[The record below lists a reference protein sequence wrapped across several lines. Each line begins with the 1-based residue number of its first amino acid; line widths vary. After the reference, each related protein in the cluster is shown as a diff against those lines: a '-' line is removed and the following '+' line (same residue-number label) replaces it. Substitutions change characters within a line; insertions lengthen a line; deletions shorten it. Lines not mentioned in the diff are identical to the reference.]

1 MKNFRRNTKPQ
12 ILTVKNKKIKRKKTK
27 ERVKVNRR
35 EGKAQ

>member
-12 ILTVKNKKIKRKKTK
+12 ILTVKNKKIKRKKK